1 MNELAQAQV
10 APPQAAPVAPQ
21 TAGQELAP
29 DQQAQAPQLPQP
41 LDAVAAGQQPATVL
55 PPVQPNQ
62 PPDDVQEF
70 VISNFDKLQ
79 TLGLEAFEAPD
90 MSTIVFNPQL
100 VGKADIENA
109 VKTGT
114 LDQLLSPAPQQG
126 QELAGAAPQAAPKAA
141 PAGPDTTA
149 IDVAQQHSGQR
160 ASTNVEAPK
169 APASTQNMLA
179 KARVRNM
186 GAGAKPAGL
195 VPNPVG
201 NQLSKRAL

>member
-10 APPQAAPVAPQ
+10 APQGPAPQAASPQ
-21 TAGQELAP
+21 GQELAP
-29 DQQAQAPQLPQP
+29 DQQAQAPQIPQP
-41 LDAVAAGQQPATVL
+41 LDAVAAGQLPAAIL

-62 PPDDVQEF
+62 PPDEVQEF

-100 VGKADIENA
+100 VGAADIENA

-114 LDQLLSPAPQQG
+114 LEQLLSPAPQQG
-126 QELAGAAPQAAPKAA
+126 QELAGAAPQAAQGPV
-141 PAGPDTTA
+141 AGPDTTA